1 MALEVLFSLT
11 TLGVITALVAV
22 GAASYVGTRL
32 ALGRSATDD
41 QQPSQRQ

>member
-11 TLGVITALVAV
+11 TLAVISALVAV

-32 ALGRSATDD
+32 AFRRSDAEDLY
-41 QQPSQRQ
+41 PSQ